1 MRKIDIF
8 NHILPD
14 GYCRELDKLD
24 VFLPL
29 KNVVM
34 LRDMEAR
41 AEEVISHEGLEQVLT
56 LVAPEVIDTVSPA
69 DGARLSA
76 LANDEMA
83 RVVSEHPK
91 CFPAGMATVNLRD
104 MDSALKELR
113 RAIEELGLRGVQIA
127 TTCAGENLSEEKFL
141 PFFEAMAGYD
151 LPVLIHP
158 CDGPNS
164 KKDFIFNW
172 PMETTWMMI
181 NLATT
186 DLFQRLPNLK
196 LVTHH
201 LGAMTST
208 FHNRI
213 YTSYLREGFYTRKP
227 GGPNAETAYENLK
240 KFYNDTALYG
250 NCTAAILAGIDLFGP
265 DHILFGTDAPL
276 DGDRGPD
283 GRGQTKNTIVS
294 IERLPISSEDK
305 QKIFCGNAL
314 RLLNMDSK

>member
-1 MRKIDIF
+1 MRKLDIF
-8 NHILPD
+8 NHILPER
-14 GYCRELDKLD
+14 YCRELDRLD

-29 KNVVM
+29 KNVVL

-41 AEEVISHEGLEQVLT
+41 AQEVAAHDGLEQVLT
-56 LVAPEVIDTVSPA
+56 LVSPEVIDTVDPA
-69 DGARLSA
+69 DGARLAA

-83 RVVSEHPK
+83 RIVSERPH
-91 CFPAGMATVNLRD
+91 CFPAGMATVNLKD
-104 MDSALKELR
+104 MDGALRELR

-127 TTCAGENLSEEKFL
+127 TTCGGENLSDERFL

-151 LPVLIHP
+151 LPILLHP

-181 NLATT
+181 HLATS
-186 DLFQRLPNLK
+186 DLFRRFPKIK

-213 YTSYLREGFYTRKP
+213 YTCYLREGFYDQRA
-227 GGPNAETAYENLK
+227 GGPDAEEAYENLK
-240 KFYNDTALYG
+240 RFYNDTALYG
-250 NCTAAILAGIDLFGP
+250 DCTAAICAGIDLFGV
-265 DHILFGTDAPL
+265 DYVLFGTDAPL

-283 GRGQTKNTIVS
+283 GRGQTSNTIAS
-294 IERLPISSEDK
+294 IERLPISEADK
-305 QKIFCGNAL
+305 EKIFSGNAL
-314 RLLNMDSK
+314 RLLNME

>member
-1 MRKIDIF
+1 MRRIDIF

-14 GYCRELDKLD
+14 RYCRELDNLD

-41 AEEVISHEGLEQVLT
+41 AKEVASHEGLEQVLT
-56 LVAPEVIDTVSPA
+56 LVAPEVIDTVSLA
-69 DGARLSA
+69 DGARLA
-76 LANDEMA
+76 TLANDEMA
-83 RVVSEHPK
+83 RIVSERPQ

-104 MDSALKELR
+104 MDGALKELR

-186 DLFQRLPNLK
+186 DLFQRFPNLK

-213 YTSYLREGFYTRKP
+213 YTSYLREGFYTKKP
-227 GGPNAETAYENLK
+227 GGPDAETAYENLK

-250 NCTAAILAGIDLFGP
+250 NCTAAIQAGIDLFGI

-283 GRGQTKNTIVS
+283 GRGQTANTIAS
-294 IERLPISSEDK
+294 IERLSISTEDK
-305 QKIFCGNAL
+305 QKIFCDNTL
-314 RLLNMDSK
+314 RLLNMDPK

>member
-1 MRKIDIF
+1 MRRIDIF

-14 GYCRELDKLD
+14 RYCWELDKLD

-41 AEEVISHEGLEQVLT
+41 AEEVASHGGLEQVLT
-56 LVAPEVIDTVSPA
+56 LVAPEVIDTVSLA
-69 DGARLSA
+69 DGARLAA

-83 RVVSEHPK
+83 RIVSERPQ

-104 MDSALKELR
+104 MDGALKELR

-186 DLFQRLPNLK
+186 DLFQRFPNLK

-213 YTSYLREGFYTRKP
+213 YTSYLREGFYTKKSGTP
-227 GGPNAETAYENLK
+227 DAVTAYENLK

-250 NCTAAILAGIDLFGP
+250 NCTAAIQAGIDLFGI

-283 GRGQTKNTIVS
+283 GRGQTANTIAS
-294 IERLPISSEDK
+294 IERLSISAEDK
-305 QKIFCGNAL
+305 QQIFCGNAL
-314 RLLNMDSK
+314 QLLNMA